1 MCAAR
6 WASRTARSRS
16 RRPAIGV
23 QSPAFRLSRHTF
35 ASSCDVPGCLER
47 ARYGTILRVA
57 SPRKT
62 KLRVRITDPAE
73 RTSSVFTIPVPS
85 GVSYTRLFADV
96 NEPGASTGT
105 RRIDLKGVFQGHTR
119 VARFVV
125 TLVPMCPLKSGTR
138 SGCPPAAPV
147 GVRHLS
153 SGEARGKASKNSL
166 RPFTVVEK

>member
-1 MCAAR
+1 MHASVGGCIISASRSAAASAAR
-6 WASRTARSRS
+6 HWPPGGR
-16 RRPAIGV
+16 V
-23 QSPAFRLSRHTF
+23 
-35 ASSCDVPGCLER
+35 VPGCLER

-85 GVSYTRLFADV
+85 GVSYTRLFAD
-96 NEPGASTGT
+96 EAGASTGT

-125 TLVPMCPLKSGTR
+125 TLVPMCPLKSEPR

-166 RPFTVVEK
+166 RPFTVVE